1 MTTLHRPVRRVS
13 NSTLSHAHGRDKNRR
28 IIVTLMP
35 GNGDSVPDLIHLK
48 LSRLSKTRAIAL
60 EDLWV
65 YLIKCE
71 VNQKKMAKLRE
82 KNAKKEEQQ
91 RKRRWKASLKSDT

>member
-1 MTTLHRPVRRVS
+1 MTTLSKPVRRVT
-13 NSTLSHAHGRDKNRR
+13 NSRLSHAHGRDRNRR
-28 IIVTLMP
+28 IIVTLIP
-35 GNGDSVPDLIHLK
+35 GNGDSVPDLIQLK
-48 LSRLSKTRAIAL
+48 LARLRKTRAIAL

-82 KNAKKEEQQ
+82 RKAKIQQ
-91 RKRRWKASLKSDT
+91 KQQQRRWKAELRKEV